1 MRLAFDLL
9 NHPLDGV
16 QLIEASA
23 GTGKTWTLCALY
35 LRLLLEKK
43 LDVGRILVVT
53 FTRAAAAELRE
64 RIRAR
69 IHDLAHAI
77 AHSENSED
85 PLACGR
91 RAAMPAGA
99 VAARTRTLSFRS
111 GGDLHH
117 SWLLPAR
124 ASGCTVCQRA
134 SAGI

>member
-43 LDVGRILVVT
+43 TRCRTHSGRHLYQSGGR
-53 FTRAAAAELRE
+53 RAARTDSRAHPCFGARHRAQRKLRGP
-64 RIRAR
+64 AG
-69 IHDLAHAI
+69 A
-77 AHSENSED
+77 

-99 VAARTRTLSFRS
+99 VAARTRTLSF
-111 GGDLHH
+111 
-117 SWLLPAR
+117 
-124 ASGCTVCQRA
+124 
-134 SAGI
+134 